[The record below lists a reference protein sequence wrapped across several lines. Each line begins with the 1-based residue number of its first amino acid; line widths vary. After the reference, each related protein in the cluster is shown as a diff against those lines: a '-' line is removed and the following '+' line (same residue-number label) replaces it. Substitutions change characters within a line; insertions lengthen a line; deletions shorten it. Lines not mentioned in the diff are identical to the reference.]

1 MKCGGCV
8 RAVEQRLLQ
17 QPGVRQASVNLLTRT
32 AWLEL
37 EPGLGRS
44 GESGAAA
51 DGEGAAGDWLAS
63 LLASLAELG
72 FQARPRQEHA
82 TPLNRRER
90 LAQRDWWQRWR
101 SLFVALS
108 LVLISAL
115 GHAAESGAFPDRPP
129 FATLSSPW
137 LHGLVASL
145 ALAFPGRA
153 ILLNGWRAAL
163 AGLPSMDTL
172 VGLGMGSAWLASV
185 VGLLWPASGW
195 PCFFNE
201 PVMLLG
207 FVLAGRFLEER
218 ARWRTGRAIEELIE
232 LQPDQA
238 LLLVD
243 DGPPRQVRVGGLR
256 PGDRIQVLPGDRI
269 PVDGV
274 VLEGDSAL
282 DLSAL
287 TGESMPE
294 PAMPGQELAAGS
306 LNLTAPLQLE
316 VRRSG
321 ADSAIAR
328 IVQLV
333 EQAQARKA
341 PIQGLADRV
350 AGRFALAVLL
360 LAACTFLFWWLLGAH
375 LWPQVLRLPAGSALA
390 MHGAHGLALHA
401 GHGAAA
407 AGDTIT
413 PLALGLQLAIAVLV
427 VACPCALGLATP
439 TAISVGCGR
448 AARAGLLFR
457 GGDAIEMAASLQ
469 AVLFDKTG
477 TLTLGRPLVTAVEPL
492 GPLAQ
497 DRVVQLAAS
506 LENQSR
512 HPLAHALLQEAQRRG
527 LELLPVQQ
535 GRSVAGEGV
544 QARLQEP
551 HPALGGLLPGSSEDA
566 EAPLLRLGRL
576 DWLIGQGVAAGA
588 SALAR
593 QAELEA
599 CGATVLA
606 LAAGSCLLAL
616 VAVEDQ
622 PRQDA
627 EATLSQLRRRGLRLG
642 LLSGDRAAAVRRLG
656 ERLGVQPQELA
667 WELRPEQKLERIV
680 QARRQGPVAMV
691 GDGINDAP
699 ALAAADLGIAV
710 GTGTQIA
717 QESAGLVVMGERLDG
732 VLEALTIAARTMAK
746 VRQNLIWAFGYNLIV
761 IPIAAGV
768 LLPAFSLRLTP
779 PLAALLMALSSITV
793 VVNAL
798 LLPAAGLRRG
808 DAGVR

>member
-1 MKCGGCV
+1 
-8 RAVEQRLLQ
+8 
-17 QPGVRQASVNLLTRT
+17 
-32 AWLEL
+32 
-37 EPGLGRS
+37 
-44 GESGAAA
+44 
-51 DGEGAAGDWLAS
+51 
-63 LLASLAELG
+63 
-72 FQARPRQEHA
+72 
-82 TPLNRRER
+82 
-90 LAQRDWWQRWR
+90 
-101 SLFVALS
+101 
-108 LVLISAL
+108 
-115 GHAAESGAFPDRPP
+115 
-129 FATLSSPW
+129 
-137 LHGLVASL
+137 
-145 ALAFPGRA
+145 
-153 ILLNGWRAAL
+153 
-163 AGLPSMDTL
+163 
-172 VGLGMGSAWLASV
+172 
-185 VGLLWPASGW
+185 
-195 PCFFNE
+195 
-201 PVMLLG
+201 
-207 FVLAGRFLEER
+207 
-218 ARWRTGRAIEELIE
+218 
-232 LQPDQA
+232 
-238 LLLVD
+238 
-243 DGPPRQVRVGGLR
+243 
-256 PGDRIQVLPGDRI
+256 
-269 PVDGV
+269 
-274 VLEGDSAL
+274 
-282 DLSAL
+282 
-287 TGESMPE
+287 
-294 PAMPGQELAAGS
+294 
-306 LNLTAPLQLE
+306 
-316 VRRSG
+316 
-321 ADSAIAR
+321 
-328 IVQLV
+328 
-333 EQAQARKA
+333 
-341 PIQGLADRV
+341 
-350 AGRFALAVLL
+350 
-360 LAACTFLFWWLLGAH
+360 
-375 LWPQVLRLPAGSALA
+375 LPAGSALA

-469 AVLFDKTG
+469 TVLFDKTG

-497 DRVVQLAAS
+497 DPIVQLAAS

-535 GRSVAGEGV
+535 GRSIAGEGV

-551 HPALGGLLPGSSEDA
+551 HPDLGGLLPGSREDA
-566 EAPLLRLGRL
+566 EVPLLRLGRL
-576 DWLIGQGVAAGA
+576 DWLIGQGVAADA

-798 LLPAAGLRRG
+798 LLPAAGPRRG